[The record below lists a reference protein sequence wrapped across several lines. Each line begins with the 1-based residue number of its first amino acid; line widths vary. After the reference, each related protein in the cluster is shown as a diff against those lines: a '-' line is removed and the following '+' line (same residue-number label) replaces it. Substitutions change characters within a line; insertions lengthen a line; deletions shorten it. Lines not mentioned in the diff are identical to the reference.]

1 LKGNTKSVDSEGN
14 VTPQSVGNYV
24 YRAIMSLPLDKRPRQ
39 RPITRAEGSTNIIL
53 ASYHKLKPLKIED
66 TFTLMLKLLREGN
79 VQ

>member
-1 LKGNTKSVDSEGN
+1 
-14 VTPQSVGNYV
+14 
-24 YRAIMSLPLDKRPRQ
+24 MSLPLDKRPRQ